1 MDRKKSWNILLAILC
16 VVLFVLLAGM
26 LLWWRKTEFAET
38 KRLQKLAAEQETSV
52 SIDKTQV
59 SSDNGEEETPSA
71 GDGQEESSET
81 ENQQTEPEGI
91 VFWGD
96 DMINGEESA
105 TYSYKSV
112 LQKLLQEK
120 GYNISVQD
128 KTLQGA
134 GTLSMMTMA
143 GVPKEEVESYITKHK
158 EAAAGAELAVTET
171 GIRDLTPEQLE
182 RTDKNCIPIIWMG
195 YYGGWNRD
203 PQELAEQQE
212 KILKTFP
219 DQEKF
224 IIIGSRPIDGTVDT
238 ASIDGAMK
246 AKWGE
251 HYVSAAEVCSGPAA
265 TYESQAS
272 VALAV
277 LEKLEELK
285 YIEKEGQ

>member
-1 MDRKKSWNILLAILC
+1 MDRKKSWNILLAVLC
-16 VVLFVLLAGM
+16 VILFVLLAGM
-26 LLWWRKTEFAET
+26 LLWWRKTESAET
-38 KRLQKLAAEQETSV
+38 KRLQKLAAEQETAVNIDQTQDSSESDAENQEQDSV
-52 SIDKTQV
+52 LAEDAQ
-59 SSDNGEEETPSA
+59 EEPE
-71 GDGQEESSET
+71 GQE
-81 ENQQTEPEGI
+81 TEPEGI

-143 GVPKEEVESYITKHK
+143 GVPKEEVESYITKHQ

-203 PQELAEQQE
+203 PQELVEQQE

-219 DQEKF
+219 NQEKF
-224 IIIGSRPIDGTVDT
+224 IVIGSRPIDGTVDT

-285 YIEKEGQ
+285 YIEKEG